1 MNVLDAVFPV
11 RHAVVWIGG
20 CTQWQVAN
28 LAVTNAAFRLGDP
41 HVVLRVSDELVIGPG
56 GRLGAACVEAGAVT
70 LADGGSLDIR
80 AGAPA
85 APDGWGGELRVAGTL
100 SIGADSTL
108 RLFADYASG
117 TVPRVRAREVRV
129 EAGGRVDAA
138 AKGYKSA
145 AGPGAG
151 YASGSRSGGGYGG
164 QGGAG
169 KTTDANG
176 GKTYGSP
183 VGPLLA
189 GSGGCYNGRGG
200 DGGGLVHIEADGTIT
215 LDGTITAQGG
225 QPLDADDGTA
235 GGGAGG
241 GILLA
246 GRKLTGSGLLSVR
259 GGDGRTYAGG
269 GGGGR
274 IALWTGVP
282 PEHFGAIWQR
292 LLATGQAPEAM
303 TSTNALPAT
312 FDGTFETNV
321 ELAGGT
327 GGTGSA
333 AGQPG
338 TYRWI
343 AAKAG
348 LVFVVR

>member
-1 MNVLDAVFPV
+1 MDAGGLIDASAKGHGSAGGEGAGNVL
-11 RHAVVWIGG
+11 
-20 CTQWQVAN
+20 
-28 LAVTNAAFRLGDP
+28 
-41 HVVLRVSDELVIGPG
+41 
-56 GRLGAACVEAGAVT
+56 
-70 LADGGSLDIR
+70 
-80 AGAPA
+80 
-85 APDGWGGELRVAGTL
+85 
-100 SIGADSTL
+100 
-108 RLFADYASG
+108 
-117 TVPRVRAREVRV
+117 
-129 EAGGRVDAA
+129 
-138 AKGYKSA
+138 
-145 AGPGAG
+145 
-151 YASGSRSGGGYGG
+151 GSRSGGGYGG
-164 QGGAG
+164 QGGSGMTADPTRG
-169 KTTDANG
+169 LS
-176 GKTYGSP
+176 YGSS

-200 DGGGLVHIEADGTIT
+200 DGGGLAHIEASGTIT
-215 LDGTITAQGG
+215 LNGTIAARGG
-225 QPLDADDGTA
+225 HGLEVSSSGTA
-235 GGGAGG
+235 GGGSGG
-241 GILLA
+241 GMLLA
-246 GRKLTGSGLLSVR
+246 CRKLTGGGLLSVR
-259 GGDGRTYAGG
+259 GGAGRTYAGG